1 MTFSEGMYL
10 TMSETKSCMKHTMDL
25 QEDISKQTQLPRKSN
40 SQDYGG
46 RHSIEI
52 AKVLLDDVNID
63 VNDLVDLCRAQK
75 FP

>member
-1 MTFSEGMYL
+1 
-10 TMSETKSCMKHTMDL
+10 MDL

-46 RHSIEI
+46 RHSTEI
-52 AKVLLDDVNID
+52 AKTLLVDVTD
-63 VNDLVDLCRAQK
+63 ANDLVDLCQAQK